1 MQISV
6 RSQTAAET
14 TLSWQPVAGAACYR
28 ILWSDRPGETV
39 RFKTAGESGES
50 LFTFCRSTHIP
61 YYIKVQALAENGAL
75 LEESTPVQTP
85 VGRVLQQQ
93 LEALSRGLVAVTA
106 NTGVFISWRL
116 FKSEVTGHNA
126 TGLTGTDFVLYK
138 NGVRLATVTDS
149 TNYLD
154 AQGTSGD
161 SYAVAPL
168 VNGVEG
174 PACRG
179 VKPWQKGYY
188 ELPLQKPADGVTPAG
203 EPFAHHANDM
213 SVGDIDNDG
222 EYEYF
227 VKWDPDNSH
236 DVSIKGYTGRCFIDC
251 YKLDGTLVWRLDM
264 GQNIRAGA
272 HYTQFMVFDLDG
284 DGKAEV
290 VMKTADGTVD
300 GKGKVIGDAQADYRN
315 EQGRQYITM
324 PQKDLDAGYSHADNY
339 VCTAQDYRLHMAEVF
354 RRWHT
359 HPEVV
364 NGRWPATVEQCFGLA
379 PQYAPAGAF
388 LDADLAV
395 RRLHGILPPRE
406 RIAVADAD
414 ADAERRG
421 VTEDRAEHGLAVVLP
436 AHAGEQDAGAVFL
449 HADGR
454 CVHIQ
459 RARGKQLLH
468 GEADGLRRHVVE
480 IAGKLEDATGAFL
493 SLSEHGA
500 HAVCRLKVLRA
511 HAIAGFFHAHGR
523 QRAESR
529 DEAPQKRGPGR
540 RTQLAANASA
550 VDGNAL
556 EQKRGRR
563 SGNGKNAV
571 RAAHLAAADVDRG
584 GQHPFRSQQLH
595 QQAHARYVGQRVER
609 ADLMEVDLL
618 DRDAVNA
625 AFRVRD

>member
-6 RSQTAAET
+6 RSQTAAQT
-14 TLSWQPVAGAACYR
+14 TLSWQPVAGAARYR

-203 EPFAHHANDM
+203 EPFAYHANDM

-251 YKLDGTLVWRLDM
+251 YKLEARWSGGWTWGRTSAPERTTPSLWCTTLTGT
-264 GQNIRAGA
+264 AG
-272 HYTQFMVFDLDG
+272 
-284 DGKAEV
+284 
-290 VMKTADGTVD
+290 
-300 GKGKVIGDAQADYRN
+300 
-315 EQGRQYITM
+315 
-324 PQKDLDAGYSHADNY
+324 P
-339 VCTAQDYRLHMAEVF
+339 
-354 RRWHT
+354 RWLSR
-359 HPEVV
+359 P
-364 NGRWPATVEQCFGLA
+364 RPA
-379 PQYAPAGAF
+379 P
-388 LDADLAV
+388 
-395 RRLHGILPPRE
+395 
-406 RIAVADAD
+406 
-414 ADAERRG
+414 
-421 VTEDRAEHGLAVVLP
+421 
-436 AHAGEQDAGAVFL
+436 
-449 HADGR
+449 
-454 CVHIQ
+454 
-459 RARGKQLLH
+459 
-468 GEADGLRRHVVE
+468 
-480 IAGKLEDATGAFL
+480 
-493 SLSEHGA
+493 
-500 HAVCRLKVLRA
+500 
-511 HAIAGFFHAHGR
+511 
-523 QRAESR
+523 
-529 DEAPQKRGPGR
+529 
-540 RTQLAANASA
+540 
-550 VDGNAL
+550 
-556 EQKRGRR
+556 
-563 SGNGKNAV
+563 
-571 RAAHLAAADVDRG
+571 
-584 GQHPFRSQQLH
+584 
-595 QQAHARYVGQRVER
+595 
-609 ADLMEVDLL
+609 
-618 DRDAVNA
+618 
-625 AFRVRD
+625 